1 MAYFSL
7 PSTLEHKILP
17 EPHTLHVFDEP
28 IEAEPAGESVTSMD
42 LMLVFPFVVQVSKVQ
57 DLEFNNKFKDQKL
70 YAYGKNAAGNQDVST
85 YGGIG
90 WQSLESNNIAVP
102 GCQLQFLS
110 GK

>member
-1 MAYFSL
+1 MNLKSTHPPNIAYFSL

-17 EPHTLHVFDEP
+17 ELHTLHVFDEP

-70 YAYGKNAAGNQDVST
+70 YAYGKNAAGNQR
-85 YGGIG
+85 
-90 WQSLESNNIAVP
+90 
-102 GCQLQFLS
+102 
-110 GK
+110 